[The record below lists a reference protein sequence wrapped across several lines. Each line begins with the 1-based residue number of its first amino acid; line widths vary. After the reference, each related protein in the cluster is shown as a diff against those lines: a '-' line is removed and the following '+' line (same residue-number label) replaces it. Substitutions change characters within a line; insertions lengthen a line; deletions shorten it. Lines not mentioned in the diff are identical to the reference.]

1 MENFFRKI
9 ISQKIIF
16 KIFWGALL
24 ALSLGTALMAGQAA
38 NSGNHLKGA
47 YSQKGMYSQM
57 ETKKLP
63 IYSVNTEDKLVALT
77 FNCAWN
83 IDDLDSIL
91 STLKKN
97 EIRASFFMTGEWV
110 ENYPDAVKKIAKA
123 GHDLASHGDGHKHMN
138 SLSKE
143 ECMQEIYGVHKKVF
157 ELTGVEMDL
166 FRPPYG
172 EYNDTVIMAAQ
183 ESGYYPIQWS
193 VDSLDL
199 KNYGVKEMT
208 ERVVEHKALENG
220 AIVLMHNGTDYT
232 AKALQGIID
241 GLKNKGY
248 QFVSVSELIIREGYE
263 IDHAGRQVKK

>member
-172 EYNDTVIMAAQ
+172 E
-183 ESGYYPIQWS
+183 
-193 VDSLDL
+193 
-199 KNYGVKEMT
+199 
-208 ERVVEHKALENG
+208 
-220 AIVLMHNGTDYT
+220 
-232 AKALQGIID
+232 
-241 GLKNKGY
+241 
-248 QFVSVSELIIREGYE
+248 
-263 IDHAGRQVKK
+263 

>member
-24 ALSLGTALMAGQAA
+24 VLSLCTALMAGQAA
-38 NSGNHLKGA
+38 NSG
-47 YSQKGMYSQM
+47 YVQKEM
-57 ETKKLP
+57 KKLP
-63 IYSVNTEDKLVALT
+63 IYSVDTEDKLVALT

-91 STLKKN
+91 DTLKKN
-97 EIRASFFMTGEWV
+97 GIKASFFMTGEWV
-110 ENYPDAVKKIAKA
+110 ENYPDAVKKIAQA
-123 GHDLASHGDGHKHMN
+123 GHDLASHGDAHKHMN

-143 ECMQEIYGVHKKVF
+143 ECVQEIYGVHKKVF
-157 ELTGVEMDL
+157 ELTGVEMEL

-172 EYNDTVIMAAQ
+172 EYNDTVILAAEQ
-183 ESGYYPIQWS
+183 CGYYPIQWS
-193 VDSLDL
+193 VDSLDW

-208 ERVVEHKALENG
+208 ERVVGHKTLENG
-220 AIVLMHNGTDYT
+220 AIVLMHNGTEYT

-248 QFVSVSELIIREGYE
+248 QFVPVSELIIREGYE

>member
-1 MENFFRKI
+1 MEDFFRKI

-16 KIFWGALL
+16 KIFWGVLL

-38 NSGNHLKGA
+38 NSGNSLKGK
-47 YSQKGMYSQM
+47 YNQM
-57 ETKKLP
+57 NEKKLP
-63 IYSVNTEDKLVALT
+63 IYSVDTNDKLVALT

-91 STLKKN
+91 DTLKKN
-97 EIRASFFMTGEWV
+97 GIKASFFMTGEWV
-110 ENYPDAVKKIAKA
+110 ENYPDAVKKIAEA

-157 ELTGVEMDL
+157 ELTGIEMDL

-172 EYNDTVIMAAQ
+172 EYNDTVITAAR

-193 VDSLDL
+193 IDSLDW

-208 ERVVEHKALENG
+208 ERVVEHKALGNG
-220 AIVLMHNGTDYT
+220 GIVLMHNGTDYT

-248 QFVSVSELIIREGYE
+248 QFVAVSELIIREEYE